1 MGRSSSTSTTTF
13 YTYLLLSVA
22 GMGGLLYGIDVGII
36 SGALLYLEKSVDL
49 TVSQTSILVA
59 AVLGGSTLSS
69 LIAGFMADWFGRK
82 KMIIVSG
89 VLFVLSIVL
98 IVLSQGFWSLLFGRI
113 LQGLSGGIIGVVIPL
128 HLAESLPPSTRGR
141 GSAIF
146 QFLLTLGIVVAAGI
160 GVYYSRGAEQ
170 LIATAHGNATIVR
183 AAQDHA
189 WRGMFLSVIYPGSLY
204 LISTFFV
211 SESPRWLHRRGR
223 REEARTALE
232 KIVSPSEA
240 ERELL
245 EMDSVVVT
253 PQSASSS
260 KPAFAGSLLQR
271 RYVVPFVL
279 ACVILGCNQGTGI
292 NSVLGYL
299 SVILKQAGMSATEAT
314 RGDFVV
320 KLLNCLMT
328 VVAVALV
335 DRKGRKFLLML
346 GTGCIVVALSI
357 GGSLFRT
364 SEAKRI
370 EVADQVRALVQG
382 NHLSVTPEFVRN
394 QGGDSSLTVLYN
406 YGDGEKIGTLSAND
420 KEALQVAPEPA
431 KPNAP
436 LTISRAFVAPL
447 PSRQTA
453 WLIALSLAFF
463 IAGYAVGPG
472 VVVWLALSE
481 LMPTRIRSVGMGIA
495 LLINQGVSTTIAG
508 VFLPVVSSHGYAAI
522 FFFWAA
528 CSLVYFLTAT
538 FFLPETKGR
547 TLEEIEAIFA
557 GEKHA
562 EMPETAR

>member
-1 MGRSSSTSTTTF
+1 MGRSNSTTAF

-22 GMGGLLYGIDVGII
+22 GLGGLLYGIDVGII
-36 SGALLYLEKSVDL
+36 SGALLYLEKTVDL

-98 IVLSQGFWSLLFGRI
+98 IVLSQGFLSLLFGRI

-170 LIATAHGNATIVR
+170 LIAVANGNSSIIR

-189 WRGMFLSVIYPGSLY
+189 WRGMFLSVIYPGSLF
-204 LISTFFV
+204 LLSTFFV
-211 SESPRWLHRRGR
+211 SESPRWLHSRGR

-232 KIVSPSEA
+232 KIVSPAEA

-245 EMDSVVVT
+245 EMDSVVA
-253 PQSASSS
+253 PQSGSSS

-299 SVILKQAGMSATEAT
+299 SVILKQAGMSAVEAT
-314 RGDFVV
+314 RGDFAV

-346 GTGCIVVALSI
+346 GTGCIVLALGI

-370 EVADQVRALVQG
+370 EVADQVRTLVQG

-406 YGDGEKIGTLSAND
+406 YGDGEKIATLSAND
-420 KEALQVAPEPA
+420 KEALQVAPEKT
-431 KPNAP
+431 KPNAS
-436 LTISRAFVAPL
+436 LTITRAFVAPL

-508 VFLPVVSSHGYAAI
+508 VFLPVVSSHGYAAM

-557 GEKHA
+557 GEKHT
-562 EMPETAR
+562 ELPETAG

>member
-1 MGRSSSTSTTTF
+1 MGRSNSTTAF

-22 GMGGLLYGIDVGII
+22 GLGGLLYGIDVGII
-36 SGALLYLEKSVDL
+36 SGALLYLEKAVDL
-49 TVSQTSILVA
+49 TISQSSILVA

-98 IVLSQGFWSLLFGRI
+98 IVLSQGFLSLLFGRI

-170 LIATAHGNATIVR
+170 LIAAANGNSSIVR

-189 WRGMFLSVIYPGSLY
+189 WRGMFLSVIYPGSLF
-204 LISTFFV
+204 LLSTFFV
-211 SESPRWLHRRGR
+211 SESPRWLHSRGR
-223 REEARTALE
+223 REEARIALE
-232 KIVSPSEA
+232 KIVSPAEA

-245 EMDSVVVT
+245 EMDSVVA
-253 PQSASSS
+253 PQSGSSS

-299 SVILKQAGMSATEAT
+299 SVILKQAGMSAVEAT
-314 RGDFVV
+314 RGDFAV

-346 GTGCIVVALSI
+346 GTGCIVLALGI

-370 EVADQVRALVQG
+370 EVADQVRTLVQG

-406 YGDGEKIGTLSAND
+406 YGDGEKIATLSAND
-420 KEALQVAPEPA
+420 KEALQVSPEKA
-431 KPNAP
+431 KPNAS
-436 LTISRAFVAPL
+436 LTITRAFVAPL

-508 VFLPVVSSHGYAAI
+508 VFLPVVSSHGYSAM

-557 GEKHA
+557 GEKHTG
-562 EMPETAR
+562 MPETAG

>member
-1 MGRSSSTSTTTF
+1 MGRSNSTTAF

-22 GMGGLLYGIDVGII
+22 GLGGLLYGIDVGII
-36 SGALLYLEKSVDL
+36 SGALLYLEKTVDL

-98 IVLSQGFWSLLFGRI
+98 IVLSQGFWPLLFGRI

-170 LIATAHGNATIVR
+170 LIAAANGNSSIIR

-189 WRGMFLSVIYPGSLY
+189 WRGMFLSVIYPGTLY
-204 LISTFFV
+204 LLSTFFV

-232 KIVSPSEA
+232 KIVSPAEA

-245 EMDSVVVT
+245 EMDSVVA
-253 PQSASSS
+253 PQSGSSS

-271 RYVVPFVL
+271 RYIVPFVL

-299 SVILKQAGMSATEAT
+299 SVILKQAGMTATEAT
-314 RGDFVV
+314 RGDFAV
-320 KLLNCLMT
+320 KLLNCLTT
-328 VVAVALV
+328 VIAVALV

-346 GTGCIVVALSI
+346 GTGCIVLALGI
-357 GGSLFRT
+357 GGSLFRI

-370 EVADQVRALVQG
+370 EVADQVRTLVQG
-382 NHLSVTPEFVRN
+382 NHLSVTPEFVRD

-406 YGDGEKIGTLSAND
+406 YGDGEKIATLSAND
-420 KEALQVAPEPA
+420 KEALQVAPEKA

-436 LTISRAFVAPL
+436 LKITRAFVAPL

-508 VFLPVVSSHGYAAI
+508 VFLPVVSSHGYAAM
-522 FFFWAA
+522 FYFWAA

-557 GEKHA
+557 REKHS

>member
-1 MGRSSSTSTTTF
+1 MGRSNSTTAF

-22 GMGGLLYGIDVGII
+22 GLGGLLYGIDVGII
-36 SGALLYLEKSVDL
+36 SGALLYLEKTVDL

-98 IVLSQGFWSLLFGRI
+98 IVLSQGFLSLLFGRI

-170 LIATAHGNATIVR
+170 LIAVANGNSSIIR

-189 WRGMFLSVIYPGSLY
+189 WRGMFLSVIYPGSLF
-204 LISTFFV
+204 LLSTFFV
-211 SESPRWLHRRGR
+211 SESPRWLHSRGR

-232 KIVSPSEA
+232 KIVSPAEA

-245 EMDSVVVT
+245 EMDSVVA
-253 PQSASSS
+253 PQSGSSS

-299 SVILKQAGMSATEAT
+299 SVILKQAGMSAVEAT
-314 RGDFVV
+314 RGDFAV

-346 GTGCIVVALSI
+346 GTGCIVLALGI

-370 EVADQVRALVQG
+370 EVADQVRTLVQG

-406 YGDGEKIGTLSAND
+406 YGDGEKIATLSAND
-420 KEALQVAPEPA
+420 KEALQVAPEKT
-431 KPNAP
+431 KPNAS
-436 LTISRAFVAPL
+436 LTITRAFVAPL

-508 VFLPVVSSHGYAAI
+508 VFLPVVSSHGYAAM

-557 GEKHA
+557 GEKHD
-562 EMPETAR
+562 EMPETAG

>member
-1 MGRSSSTSTTTF
+1 MGRSNSTTAF

-22 GMGGLLYGIDVGII
+22 GLGGLLYGIDVGII
-36 SGALLYLEKSVDL
+36 SGALLYLEKTVDL

-98 IVLSQGFWSLLFGRI
+98 IVLSQGFLSLLFGRI

-170 LIATAHGNATIVR
+170 LIAVANGNSSIIR

-189 WRGMFLSVIYPGSLY
+189 WRGMFLSVIYPGSLF
-204 LISTFFV
+204 LLSTFFV
-211 SESPRWLHRRGR
+211 SESPRWLHSRGR

-232 KIVSPSEA
+232 KIVSPAEA

-245 EMDSVVVT
+245 EMDSVVA
-253 PQSASSS
+253 PQSGSSS

-299 SVILKQAGMSATEAT
+299 SVILKQAGMSAVEAT
-314 RGDFVV
+314 RGDFAV

-346 GTGCIVVALSI
+346 GTGCIVLALGI

-370 EVADQVRALVQG
+370 EVADQVRTLVQG
-382 NHLSVTPEFVRN
+382 NHLNVTPEFVRN

-406 YGDGEKIGTLSAND
+406 YGDGEKIATLSAND
-420 KEALQVAPEPA
+420 KEALQVAPEKT
-431 KPNAP
+431 KPNAS
-436 LTISRAFVAPL
+436 LTITRAFVAPL

-508 VFLPVVSSHGYAAI
+508 VFLPVVSSHGYAAM

-557 GEKHA
+557 GEKHD
-562 EMPETAR
+562 EMPETAG

>member
-1 MGRSSSTSTTTF
+1 MGRSNSTTVF

-22 GMGGLLYGIDVGII
+22 GLGGLLYGIDVGII
-36 SGALLYLEKSVDL
+36 SGALLYLEKTVDL

-170 LIATAHGNATIVR
+170 LIAAANGNASIVH

-189 WRGMFLSVIYPGSLY
+189 WRGMFLSVIYPGSLF
-204 LISTFFV
+204 LLSTFFV
-211 SESPRWLHRRGR
+211 SESPRWLHTRGR

-232 KIVSPSEA
+232 KIVSPAEA
-240 ERELL
+240 ERELQ
-245 EMDSVVVT
+245 EMDSVVA
-253 PQSASSS
+253 PQSGSSS

-271 RYVVPFVL
+271 RYIVPFVL

-314 RGDFVV
+314 RGDFAV
-320 KLLNCLMT
+320 KLLNCLTT
-328 VVAVALV
+328 VIAVALV

-346 GTGCIVVALSI
+346 GTGCIVIALGV
-357 GGSLFRT
+357 GGVLFRS

-370 EVADQVRALVQG
+370 EVADQVRPLVQG

-406 YGDGEKIGTLSAND
+406 YGDGEKIATLSAND
-420 KEALQVAPEPA
+420 KEALQVAPEKA
-431 KPNAP
+431 KPDAP
-436 LTISRAFVAPL
+436 LTITRAFVAPL

-508 VFLPVVSSHGYAAI
+508 VFLPVVSSHGYAAM

-562 EMPETAR
+562 ELPETAR

>member
-1 MGRSSSTSTTTF
+1 MGRSNSTTAF

-22 GMGGLLYGIDVGII
+22 GLGGLLYGIDVGII
-36 SGALLYLEKSVDL
+36 SGALLYLEKTVDL

-170 LIATAHGNATIVR
+170 LIAAASGNASIVR

-189 WRGMFLSVIYPGSLY
+189 WRGMFLSVIYPGSLF
-204 LISTFFV
+204 LLSTFFV
-211 SESPRWLHRRGR
+211 SESPRWLHSRGR
-223 REEARTALE
+223 REEARIALE
-232 KIVSPSEA
+232 KIVSPAEA
-240 ERELL
+240 QRELQ
-245 EMDSVVVT
+245 EMDSVVV
-253 PQSASSS
+253 PQSGSSS

-271 RYVVPFVL
+271 RYIVPFVL

-299 SVILKQAGMSATEAT
+299 SVILKQAGMSAVEAT
-314 RGDFVV
+314 RGDFAV
-320 KLLNCLMT
+320 KLLNCLTT

-346 GTGCIVVALSI
+346 GTGCIVLALGI
-357 GGSLFRT
+357 GGSLFRI

-370 EVADQVRALVQG
+370 EVADQVRTLVQG
-382 NHLSVTPEFVRN
+382 NQLSVTPEFVRN

-406 YGDGEKIGTLSAND
+406 YGDGEKIATLSAND
-420 KEALQVAPEPA
+420 KEALQVAPEKA
-431 KPNAP
+431 KPNAS
-436 LTISRAFVAPL
+436 LTITRAFVAPL

-508 VFLPVVSSHGYAAI
+508 VFLPVVSSHGYAAM
-522 FFFWAA
+522 FYFWAA

-557 GEKHA
+557 GEKHP
-562 EMPETAR
+562 EMPETA

>member
-1 MGRSSSTSTTTF
+1 MGRSNSTTAF

-22 GMGGLLYGIDVGII
+22 GLGGLLYGIDIGII
-36 SGALLYLEKSVDL
+36 SGALLYLEKAVDL
-49 TVSQTSILVA
+49 TISQSSILVA

-69 LIAGFMADWFGRK
+69 LIAGFMAEWFGRK
-82 KMIIVSG
+82 KMILVSG

-146 QFLLTLGIVVAAGI
+146 QFLLTVGFVVAAGI
-160 GVYYSRGAEQ
+160 GVHYSRGAEQ
-170 LIATAHGNATIVR
+170 VIATAKGNASVIR

-189 WRGMFLSVIYPGSLY
+189 WRGMFLSLVYPGSLY
-204 LISTFFV
+204 LFGAFFV
-211 SESPRWLHRRGR
+211 SESPRWLHSRGR
-223 REEARTALE
+223 REEARTVLE
-232 KIVSPSEA
+232 KIVVPAEA
-240 ERELL
+240 EREIR
-245 EMDSVVVT
+245 EMDSVVA
-253 PQSASSS
+253 PEPGSSS
-260 KPAFAGSLLQR
+260 KPVFAGSLLQR
-271 RYVVPFVL
+271 KYVVPFVL

-292 NSVLGYL
+292 NSVLSYL

-314 RGDFVV
+314 RGDFAV

-335 DRKGRKFLLML
+335 DRKGRKFLLMI
-346 GTGCIVVALSI
+346 GTGSIVLALGI
-357 GGSLFRT
+357 GGLFFRA

-370 EVADQVRALVQG
+370 EVVDQVRPLIQG
-382 NHLSVTPEFVRN
+382 NHLSVSPEFVRAK
-394 QGGDSSLTVLYN
+394 GGDSALTVLYN
-406 YGDGEKIGTLSAND
+406 YGDGEKLATLSSND
-420 KEALQVAPEPA
+420 KEALQVAPEKA

-436 LTISRAFVAPL
+436 LTITRAFVAPL

-453 WLIALSLAFF
+453 WLIAFSLAFF

-508 VFLPVVSSHGYAAI
+508 VFLPVVSSHGYAAM

-557 GEKHA
+557 GEKHT
-562 EMPETAR
+562 EMPETAG

>member
-1 MGRSSSTSTTTF
+1 MGRSNSTTAF

-22 GMGGLLYGIDVGII
+22 GLGGLLYGIDVGII
-36 SGALLYLEKSVDL
+36 SGALLYLEKTVDL

-98 IVLSQGFWSLLFGRI
+98 IVLSQGFVSLLFGRI

-170 LIATAHGNATIVR
+170 LIATANGNASMIHT
-183 AAQDHA
+183 AQDHA

-204 LISTFFV
+204 LLSTFFV

-223 REEARTALE
+223 REEARIALE
-232 KIVSPSEA
+232 KIVSPAEA

-245 EMDSVVVT
+245 EMDSVVA
-253 PQSASSS
+253 PQSGSSS

-271 RYVVPFVL
+271 RYIVPFVL

-299 SVILKQAGMSATEAT
+299 SVILKQAGMSAVEAT
-314 RGDFVV
+314 RGDFAV

-346 GTGCIVVALSI
+346 GTGSIVVALGI
-357 GGSLFRT
+357 GGVLFRT

-370 EVADQVRALVQG
+370 EVADQVRTLVQG

-406 YGDGEKIGTLSAND
+406 YGDGEKIATLSAND
-420 KEALQVAPEPA
+420 KEALQVAPEKA
-431 KPNAP
+431 KPDAP
-436 LTISRAFVAPL
+436 LKITRAFVAPL

-508 VFLPVVSSHGYAAI
+508 VFLPVVSSHGYAAM